1 MIDAGPRGN
10 WARFINHSC
19 DPNCATEPWIVNG
32 DKRIGI
38 FALRD
43 IAKGEELT
51 FNYQL
56 KQHGSQK
63 TKVFVLKISIL
74 VADWSNP
81 KLPWI
86 FLRKFF
92 SLFLT
97 LNFQCLCHS
106 ANCAGFIGDKTTT
119 LKSKEKSK
127 SSSKSK
133 ASGKMKELILF

>member
-63 TKVFVLKISIL
+63 TKVSKLNNLKP
-74 VADWSNP
+74 D
-81 KLPWI
+81 
-86 FLRKFF
+86 LRY
-92 SLFLT
+92 
-97 LNFQCLCHS
+97 H
-106 ANCAGFIGDKTTT
+106 
-119 LKSKEKSK
+119 
-127 SSSKSK
+127 
-133 ASGKMKELILF
+133 LIVFCSH

>member
-1 MIDAGPRGN
+1 MTHKKTMFQDRMIDAGPRGN

-63 TKVFVLKISIL
+63 TKV
-74 VADWSNP
+74 
-81 KLPWI
+81 
-86 FLRKFF
+86 
-92 SLFLT
+92 
-97 LNFQCLCHS
+97 
-106 ANCAGFIGDKTTT
+106 
-119 LKSKEKSK
+119 
-127 SSSKSK
+127 
-133 ASGKMKELILF
+133 

>member
-63 TKVFVLKISIL
+63 TKVFVLKIFIL

-81 KLPWI
+81 KLRWI
-86 FLRKFF
+86 FLKPFF
-92 SLFLT
+92 DPIFDPQFSVPLSF
-97 LNFQCLCHS
+97 C
-106 ANCAGFIGDKTTT
+106 
-119 LKSKEKSK
+119 
-127 SSSKSK
+127 
-133 ASGKMKELILF
+133 ELRWFHWR